1 MRLVKK
7 NANKILIMNKLSSNS
22 YGSNRSKLNTL
33 INSLGRVE
41 KYDAT
46 QVHCCSF
53 AKASDIADGIK
64 VRFSNMAGGY
74 PFSFLG
80 ITWKDSETL
89 YLCGEFSDAS
99 DKHLSVQKEMQRQTS
114 GFAAKRFVKKRN
126 KANIRQDFADFRIQ
140 WMLYVVWQKCMGNA
154 DFANLLLKLPHDA
167 IIIEDTT
174 KQHGDTKEVWGCTN
188 QALSAKRAE
197 VKKETVRQAKAS
209 NPKISKTAL
218 KRLVNSET
226 CKVNGIGTF
235 VGQNNLGKILMICRD
250 CLIQGVE
257 PPIDNA
263 LLNRSNIYILGRL
276 LSFPTDKTS
285 MSN

>member
-1 MRLVKK
+1 MSQK
-7 NANKILIMNKLSSNS
+7 ADTFEII
-22 YGSNRSKLNTL
+22 
-33 INSLGRVE
+33 LGRVE
-41 KYDAT
+41 HINAS
-46 QVHCCSF
+46 HFNCLSF
-53 AKASDIADGIK
+53 AKASDMVNGIN
-64 VRFSNMAGGY
+64 VRLSNMVGGY
-74 PFSFLG
+74 PFSFEG
-80 ITWKDSETL
+80 VTWRDSETL
-89 YLCGEFSDAS
+89 YLCGEFSDS
-99 DKHLSVQKEMQRQTS
+99 SEKHLLVQEDMQRQTS
-114 GFAAKRFVKKRN
+114 GFAAKRFIKKRN
-126 KANIRQDFADFRIQ
+126 SNLIRQDFADFRIQ

-188 QALSAKRAE
+188 TELAIRRAE
-197 VKKETVRQAKAS
+197 LKKKVTRQAKS
-209 NPKISKTAL
+209 DNPKISKAAL
-218 KRLVNSET
+218 KRIVNSET

>member
-197 VKKETVRQAKAS
+197 VKKETVRQAKES
-209 NPKISKTAL
+209 NPKISKAAL
-218 KRLVNSET
+218 KRIVNSET

-257 PPIDNA
+257 PTIDYN
-263 LLNRSNIYILGRL
+263 LLETKNIYILGKRI
-276 LSFPTDKTS
+276 SFIH
-285 MSN
+285 

>member
-250 CLIQGVE
+250 CIIQGVE
-257 PPIDNA
+257 PPIDYA
-263 LLNRSNIYILGRL
+263 LLESKDIHILGKRI
-276 LSFPTDKTS
+276 SFIH
-285 MSN
+285 

>member
-257 PPIDNA
+257 PTIDYN
-263 LLNRSNIYILGRL
+263 LLETKNIYILGKRI
-276 LSFPTDKTS
+276 SFIH
-285 MSN
+285 

>member
-1 MRLVKK
+1 
-7 NANKILIMNKLSSNS
+7 MNKLSSNS

-140 WMLYVVWQKCMGNA
+140 WMLFVVWMKSKGNA
-154 DFANLLLKLPHDA
+154 DFAKMLLQLPNDA

-174 KQHGDTKEVWGCTN
+174 IQHCNTKEVWGCTN
-188 QALSAKRAE
+188 IELAARRAE
-197 VKKETVRQAKAS
+197 VKKETIKQVKAD
-209 NPKISKTAL
+209 NPKISKAAL
-218 KRLVNSET
+218 KRIVNIET
-226 CKVNGIGTF
+226 CKVSGIGTF
-235 VGQNNLGKILMICRD
+235 VGQNNLGKILMICRG
-250 CLIQGVE
+250 CLVNGTE
-257 PPIDNA
+257 PPIDYA
-263 LLNRSNIYILGRL
+263 LLESKDIHILGKRI
-276 LSFPTDKTS
+276 SFIH
-285 MSN
+285 